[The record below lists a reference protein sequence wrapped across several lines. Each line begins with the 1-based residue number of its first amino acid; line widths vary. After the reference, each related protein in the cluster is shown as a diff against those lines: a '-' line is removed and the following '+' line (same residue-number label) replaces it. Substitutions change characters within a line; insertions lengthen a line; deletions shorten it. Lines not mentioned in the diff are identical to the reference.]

1 MTKQITLKGRVIF
14 QFEIK
19 AETGLHIGGSDA
31 GIEIGG
37 VNNTVLRNPWDNMPY
52 IPGSSLK
59 GKMRSLI
66 EKYKGLP
73 QNQRIGQGYIHS
85 CEEEGEYENCT
96 VCQAFGLPG
105 EREFATPTRLV
116 VRDVYLSEK
125 SKTKLEN
132 ANTDLPYTEVKTEV
146 SIDRVTAQANPR
158 TIERVPAGATF
169 GDIAKPAEVV
179 YSLYEGEGCDLAQDI
194 VRLQTI
200 IEGFALLEDDYLGGA
215 GSRGS
220 GKVKIQ
226 NIKVLLRTNYSNAE
240 PLKISPENGYKSVS
254 DLAGAL
260 KNLQETITT
269 ETQKERE

>member
-1 MTKQITLKGRVIF
+1 MTKKIQLKGRVIF

-31 GIEIGG
+31 GVEIGG
-37 VNNTVLRNPWDNMPY
+37 VNNTLLRNPWDNMPY

-85 CEEEGEYENCT
+85 CEEKSEYKNCS

-105 EREFATPTRLV
+105 ESKFATPTRLV
-116 VRDVYLSEK
+116 VRDSYLSEA
-125 SKTKLEN
+125 SKKKLEN

-158 TIERVPAGATF
+158 TIERVPAGAVF
-169 GDIAKPAEVV
+169 GDDAKPAEIV

-194 VRLQTI
+194 DRLQTV
-200 IEGFALLEDDYLGGA
+200 IEGFALLEDDYLGGS

-220 GKVKIQ
+220 GKVKIK
-226 NIKVLLRTNYSNAE
+226 NIQVLLRADYSNAE
-240 PLKISPENGYKSVS
+240 PLKLSPEKGYASVS
-254 DLAGAL
+254 DLASAL
-260 KNLQETITT
+260 KNLKEKITA
-269 ETQKERE
+269 ETQKERH